1 MGMKISSELIDKYLN
16 DTCTPR
22 EREIVHEWYSSFEN
36 ETEPLSYLS
45 EAQQQELNQRMIS
58 QIDRNISLQEGYNR
72 KRPAY
77 IRYSAIGM
85 AATLLIVL
93 GLFFFRSPQP
103 DAQKKTGMPAATAL
117 VVVHNSSSILKR
129 QLMPDGTVI
138 WLKPNSRITYAEN
151 FSVHKFRQVS
161 LSGEAFFDVKRDTLR
176 PFVIK
181 TGNINTQVLG
191 TSFNIKAYANS
202 DKAEV
207 SVITGKVLVYL
218 DKSSHK
224 KGKTALYLLPNQ
236 KAVYSKT
243 TTELQKEK
251 DFTLKIWEKDNFSFN
266 DTPIPEVVRILE
278 KHFSIK
284 IQITDPEIDKYTL
297 KADFNH
303 QNLPN
308 ILELLS
314 KSMDVSYQISGSQI
328 QISKNEQE

>member
-1 MGMKISSELIDKYLN
+1 MKISSELIDKYLN
-16 DTCTPR
+16 GTCTAR
-22 EREIVHEWYSSFEN
+22 EREIVQEWYSSFEN

-58 QIDRNISLQEGYNR
+58 QIDRNISLQEGPYR
-72 KRPAY
+72 KTPAY
-77 IRYSAIGM
+77 IGYSVIGL

-93 GLFFFRSPQP
+93 GLFFFRTPHP
-103 DAQKKTGMPAATAL
+103 EATKKIGTPATTAL
-117 VVVHNSSSILKR
+117 LVVQNSSTILKR

-151 FSVHKFRQVS
+151 FSVHKFRQVC
-161 LSGEAFFDVKRDTLR
+161 LSGEAFFDVKRDTLH

-181 TGNINTQVLG
+181 TGNIKTKVLG
-191 TSFNIKAYANS
+191 TSFNIKAYDNA
-202 DKAEV
+202 DKAEI

-218 DKSSHK
+218 DKANHK
-224 KGKTALYLLPNQ
+224 KRNTAVYLLANQ

-243 TTELQKEK
+243 TTKLQKEN
-251 DFTLKIWEKDNFSFN
+251 DFTLKIWERDNFSFN
-266 DTPIPEVVRILE
+266 DTPIPKVISILE

-284 IQITDPEIDKYTL
+284 IQITDPEIKKYTL

-314 KSMDVSYQISGSQI
+314 KSMDVSYQISGNQI
-328 QISKNEQE
+328 QISKNKQE